1 MSNAEEAFV
10 NATECHCL
18 EDIRAIM
25 DAGLP
30 ADSRIRGRSLINWLT
45 EMYSRSDRFTDC
57 LRFLLARGAPLD
69 DPLIAPVLLNDAK
82 ALTSA
87 IRADPALLDHRIT
100 LVSAFTPLVDASLL
114 HVACE
119 YGHLDAARALLALGA
134 DPNATAAVD
143 EFGLNG
149 HTPLFHTVNSNANRS
164 EPIMRLLLDAG
175 ARADIRLPG
184 ITWGKGFEWETTC
197 FDVTPVSYAQ
207 MGLLPQFQRRENDIY
222 SNIKYLLEALDRKIP
237 PLDNIPNRYLYPKS
251 APGNATGS
259 PDAKG
264 QSVP

>member
-1 MSNAEEAFV
+1 MTNPAEAFV
-10 NATECHCL
+10 NATECHAL
-18 EDIRAIM
+18 EDIRAIL

-30 ADSRIRGRSLINWLT
+30 PDSRIRGRSLINWLT

-57 LRFLLARGAPLD
+57 LKFLLERGAPLD
-69 DPLIAPVLLNDAK
+69 DPAIAPVLLNDAN

-87 IRADPALLDHRIT
+87 IRADSSLLEHRTT
-100 LVSAFTPLVDASLL
+100 LVSAFSPLVGASLL

-119 YGHLDAARALLALGA
+119 YGNLDVARALLDLGA

-164 EPIMRLLLDAG
+164 APIMRLLLEAG

-197 FDVTPVSYAQ
+197 FDVTPIAYAQ
-207 MGLLPQFQRRENDIY
+207 MGLLPQFQRRENEIY
-222 SNIKYLLEALDRKIP
+222 SNIKCLLEAAGRIIP
-237 PLDNIPNRYLYPKS
+237 PLNNIPNRYLYPQGEQGH
-251 APGNATGS
+251 APGASGTKEEG
-259 PDAKG
+259 
-264 QSVP
+264 VP